1 MFTVNCIKKTKMR
14 NKEAENGPFQKCFF
28 TLNVPSILTKSFV
41 TFVHIISPIL
51 SFFESPIS
59 KRLAV
64 NIINTGGQGTVLT
77 PLSVVFKMNLL
88 PTRSHLIRPFLAE
101 IRTHKLERFSDFS
114 AIHFLVWILRH

>member
-1 MFTVNCIKKTKMR
+1 MR

-88 PTRSHLIRPFLAE
+88 PPRSHLIRPFLGE
-101 IRTHKLERFSDFS
+101 IRTRKLERFSDFS